1 MDVMRMLVIVAA
13 VLAIGG
19 VAVAATNRGTTGAT
33 GGAQVSSLTLNEK
46 LPMAGM
52 SRKLTL
58 THGSAFQRMARMVP
72 IPLPQ
77 SRKVSAFQC
86 GVCPLD
92 VLTVKLSTGVTRMYH
107 QVTAPQAITTVI
119 KQMRKML
126 PPASDTQPAP

>member
-1 MDVMRMLVIVAA
+1 MRMLVIVAA

-33 GGAQVSSLTLNEK
+33 GTHVSSLTLNEK

-58 THGSAFQRMARMVP
+58 THGSAFQRMAGMIP

-86 GVCPLD
+86 GVCPMD

-107 QVTAPQAITTVI
+107 QVTAPQSITTVI

>member
-1 MDVMRMLVIVAA
+1 MDVMRMLAIVAA

-19 VAVAATNRGTTGAT
+19 VAVAATNRGTTGPT
-33 GGAQVSSLTLNEK
+33 GTHVSSLTLNEK

-58 THGSAFQRMARMVP
+58 THGSAFQRMARMIP

-86 GVCPLD
+86 GVCPMD
-92 VLTVKLSTGVTRMYH
+92 VLTVKLSTGVTHMYH
-107 QVTAPQAITTVI
+107 QVTAPQSITTVI

>member
-19 VAVAATNRGTTGAT
+19 VAVAATHRGTTGAT
-33 GGAQVSSLTLNEK
+33 GAHVSSLTLNEK

-58 THGSAFQRMARMVP
+58 THGSAFHRMARMIP

-86 GVCPLD
+86 GVCPMD

-107 QVTAPQAITTVI
+107 QVTAPQSITTVI